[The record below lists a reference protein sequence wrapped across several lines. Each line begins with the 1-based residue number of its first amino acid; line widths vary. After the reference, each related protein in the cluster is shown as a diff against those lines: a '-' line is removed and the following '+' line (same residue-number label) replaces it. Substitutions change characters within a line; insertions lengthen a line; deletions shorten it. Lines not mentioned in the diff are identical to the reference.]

1 MFFFPKKLKHSPE
14 ALPLMNGNLF
24 KIFEIQQFVYCVKN
38 FLQLISITGDI
49 AQGSIAQGPTVYKF
63 F

>member
-1 MFFFPKKLKHSPE
+1 MFFFTKKLKHSPE

-38 FLQLISITGDI
+38 FLHLISITGDI